1 MPHCSVYFSLSILDM
16 GFTLPRCWYQLGVC
30 VCVCVA
36 LSASAC
42 AHAETCLCVC
52 VCVSV
57 GHFPCHPT
65 AKTHTTQSHHFDEF
79 IRWEFSCQP
88 LESLLLHTLSTS
100 RSYLY
105 WRLAQIQIQDCRWRF
120 IAFTIVCSH
129 TASTKIKTTI
139 SWKRESRDSHLAEV
153 IHSC

>member
-52 VCVSV
+52 VCPWAIS
-57 GHFPCHPT
+57 HAIPLPRLTRHN
-65 AKTHTTQSHHFDEF
+65 HTTLMSLSDGNFHANPLNPFSSTHCQHHVHIYIGVWHRYRSKTVAGD
-79 IRWEFSCQP
+79 
-88 LESLLLHTLSTS
+88 LSLSLSYVVILH
-100 RSYLY
+100 
-105 WRLAQIQIQDCRWRF
+105 QQ
-120 IAFTIVCSH
+120 
-129 TASTKIKTTI
+129 K
-139 SWKRESRDSHLAEV
+139 
-153 IHSC
+153 